1 MTSHQK
7 KAYIRLWASIL
18 LIITF
23 TIAIIWLLVDPN
35 AERILDILFPIFLYG
50 ILGTIIVTMITLIL
64 LQIIGGYLLDYYMA
78 QRLEEPDFLYYHTRR
93 TMNRDDYIVFL
104 YEKKQSKNPQQHKYI
119 QIILNDVL
127 SRHKLLRW
135 YYHHFLEEK
144 FID

>member
-1 MTSHQK
+1 MLHHQK
-7 KAYIRLWASIL
+7 RAYIRLWISIL
-18 LIITF
+18 LILATLS
-23 TIAIIWLLVDPN
+23 AIVWLLIDPN

-50 ILGTIIVTMITLIL
+50 ILGTIIIAMISLIL

-93 TMNRDDYIVFL
+93 TVNRDDYIVLL
-104 YEKKQSKNPQQHKYI
+104 YEKNQSNNPQQHKYV

-127 SRHKLLRW
+127 SRHKVLRW

-144 FID
+144 FVC